1 MSVPLERLSALIPPE
16 PPRPEGL
23 AALIWKAE
31 RLVDPRRL
39 LALTLGPLSR
49 HIHARALQHG
59 GLTQL
64 ELDGRLATARAGIR
78 RAGTVPLSSM
88 PHALALLAEVA
99 ARTTGMRPYPVQLRG
114 AMATQLGFL
123 IEMQTG
129 EGKSLTAA
137 LAAALAA
144 WTGRPC
150 HVLTANVYLADRDA
164 ASFLAFY
171 QACGLTVAAVRDTDP
186 PPARGSAYAAD
197 VVYTTAKEMLADLL
211 RDAILMGR
219 TPARAGLGLRM
230 LGGSREAGP
239 TLRGLGT
246 AIVDEADSLL
256 IDDAVT
262 PLIIAQERDV
272 PGFDAAMR
280 VAVEISAGFEPGPE
294 LRLEQGL
301 RRAELTEAGQARL
314 ARDLDRFAPP
324 WSEPARAS
332 HLVGQALT
340 ARLLLQRGRHYVLD
354 EGKITLLD
362 EQTGRR
368 AIGRSLSDGL
378 HQALELVEGVEPSP
392 LTEVV
397 GRRSFQRFFRLF
409 PHLAGLTGTAAE
421 AAGEFWSI
429 YGLQVL
435 RIPTHRPPRRRVLP
449 TRLMADEALKF
460 AAIAREASEVAQQGR
475 PVLIGTRSVDGAE
488 ALVLLLRE
496 RGVTPRLLTALD
508 ASEEADIIANAG
520 AARTVTVATNMAG
533 RGTDIG
539 LDSGIA
545 AIGGLHV
552 IIAEANDLRRIDR
565 QMAGRAAR
573 QGDPGSVRCFL
584 APTDVVF
591 RRIVSSR
598 GQRLLQWAAG
608 RPPWLCGPVGRLAL
622 WLAQRQAARLGT
634 AMRRN
639 VLTSDLQFEG
649 VGLS

>member
-1 MSVPLERLSALIPPE
+1 LSVPLERLSALIPPE

-49 HIHARALQHG
+49 HIHARALQLG
-59 GLTQL
+59 GLAEP
-64 ELDGRLATARAGIR
+64 ELDCRLAAARAGIR
-78 RAGTVPLSSM
+78 RAGRVTLSSM
-88 PHALALLAEVA
+88 PEALALLAEVA

-114 AMATQLGFL
+114 AMAVQRGFL

-164 ASFLAFY
+164 SSFTAFY
-171 QACGLTVAAVRDTDP
+171 QACGLSVAAVRDTDP
-186 PPARGSAYAAD
+186 PPARSAAYGAD

-211 RDAILMGR
+211 RDAISMGP
-219 TPARAGLGLRM
+219 TPARARLGLKM
-230 LGGSREAGP
+230 LGGMNETGP

-262 PLIIAQERDV
+262 PLIIAQERHV
-272 PGFDAAMR
+272 QGFDAAMR

-301 RRAELTEAGQARL
+301 RRAELTDAGQARL
-314 ARDLDRFAPP
+314 ARELSRFSSP

-340 ARLLLQRGRHYVLD
+340 ARFMLQRGRHYVLD

-378 HQALELVEGVEPSP
+378 HQALELVEGVEPSA
-392 LTEVV
+392 LTEVI

-409 PHLAGLTGTAAE
+409 PNLAGLTGTAAE

-429 YGLQVL
+429 YGLHVL
-435 RIPTHRPPRRRVLP
+435 RIPTHRPPRRRVLQ
-449 TRLMADEALKF
+449 TRLLADEALKF
-460 AAIAREASEVAQQGR
+460 AAIGREAFEFAQQGR

-488 ALVLLLRE
+488 ALALLLRG
-496 RGVTPRLLTALD
+496 RGLTPRILTALD
-508 ASEEADIIANAG
+508 ASEEVEVIATAGNAG
-520 AARTVTVATNMAG
+520 AVTVATNMAG

-539 LDSGIA
+539 LDPEIA

-591 RRIVSSR
+591 RRALSQR
-598 GQRLLQWAAG
+598 GQRVLAWAAG
-608 RPPWLCGPVGRLAL
+608 RPAWLGGSLGKLAL
-622 WLAQRQAARLGT
+622 WRAQRQAARLGT